1 MGKSEAAPGGNP
13 MNGIEERK
21 EEKKN
26 SPKQVSFFAMILSG
40 VWIGVL
46 SLIKAFWG
54 VLGVLIAPLKEASFG
69 LTTGDIV
76 FSGVILAAVFT
87 PIYFS
92 IILDK
97 VKEIKL
103 GG

>member
-1 MGKSEAAPGGNP
+1 MMIDDENINKD
-13 MNGIEERK
+13 
-21 EEKKN
+21 EKKKA
-26 SPKQVSFFAMILSG
+26 SPKQISLFAMILSG
-40 VWIGVL
+40 IWIAVL
-46 SLIKAFWG
+46 SLVKAFWG
-54 VLGVLIAPLKEASFG
+54 VFAILFESLKEVSFG
-69 LTTGDIV
+69 LTIGDIV

-97 VKEIKL
+97 VKEIKM

>member
-1 MGKSEAAPGGNP
+1 MSDS
-13 MNGIEERK
+13 
-21 EEKKN
+21 EEKKEDN
-26 SPKQVSFFAMILSG
+26 KASPKQVSFFAMILSG
-40 VWIGVL
+40 IWIGVL
-46 SLIKAFWG
+46 SLVKAFWG
-54 VLGVLIAPLKEASFG
+54 VLGIIIAPLKEITFG
-69 LTTGDIV
+69 LTMGDIV

>member
-1 MGKSEAAPGGNP
+1 MSDNVNEK
-13 MNGIEERK
+13 I
-21 EEKKN
+21 EEKKA
-26 SPKQVSFFAMILSG
+26 SPKQISFFAMILSG
-40 VWIGVL
+40 AWIAVL
-46 SLIKAFWG
+46 SLVKAFWG
-54 VLGVLIAPLKEASFG
+54 VIGVLITSLKEVNFG
-69 LTTGDIV
+69 LTVGDIV
-76 FSGVILAAVFT
+76 FSGVMLAAVFS